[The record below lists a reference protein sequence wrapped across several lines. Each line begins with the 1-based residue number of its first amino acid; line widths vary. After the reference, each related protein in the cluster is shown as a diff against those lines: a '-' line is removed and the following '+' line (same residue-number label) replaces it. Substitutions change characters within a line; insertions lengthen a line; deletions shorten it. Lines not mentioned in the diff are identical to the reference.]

1 MNIDHKLGYDI
12 KKSTEEIFDQ
22 GVLSVYAPFAC
33 PVRCPGCPS
42 MDRLIYH
49 KNPLGVFSAHI
60 SWYIRS
66 LGYDAETVLL
76 TGADPAEA
84 MSTDK
89 IKRMSRDI
97 SNVEGQRFIIETCGQ
112 SHTNSLVALAGAID
126 RPGCGV
132 VRMRILGSLEWY
144 DSTLKQAFSQFSA
157 MDDSEIATLVA
168 NRIQAICS
176 NVETLHSGDSFI
188 HRWDVGY
195 EFITYLRPD
204 MTLTELDSMAQQ
216 FKLRGHTHWILEP
229 FVDCSNP
236 EELAIT
242 RVSNLDEVLKI
253 TGATYRESRYSKDC
267 TKEII
272 VTLKGDILCANVTEN
287 VTNQSNSTA
296 TTEPSRSS
304 SEEATSQQDS
314 TSAAANT
321 QS

>member
-22 GVLSVYAPFAC
+22 GVLSVYVPFTCA
-33 PVRCPGCPS
+33 VRCPGCPS

-60 SWYIRS
+60 DWFIRNF
-66 LGYDAETVLL
+66 GYNAETVLL

-89 IKRMSRDI
+89 IKRMSRGI
-97 SNVEGQRFIIETCGQ
+97 SNVECQRFIIETCGQ
-112 SHTNSLVALAGAID
+112 SHTHSLAALAGAID

-144 DSTLKQAFSQFSA
+144 DSTLKQAFSQCSSI
-157 MDDSEIATLVA
+157 DDSEIATLVA
-168 NRIQAICS
+168 NRIQALCA
-176 NVETLHSGDSFI
+176 NVDTLHNDDSTI
-188 HRWDVGY
+188 NKWDVGY

-216 FKLRGHTHWILEP
+216 FKLRGDAHWILEP

-236 EELAIT
+236 EELTIT

-267 TKEII
+267 TKETT
-272 VTLKGDILCANVTEN
+272 VTLKGDVLCANVTEN

-304 SEEATSQQDS
+304 SEEASSQQDS